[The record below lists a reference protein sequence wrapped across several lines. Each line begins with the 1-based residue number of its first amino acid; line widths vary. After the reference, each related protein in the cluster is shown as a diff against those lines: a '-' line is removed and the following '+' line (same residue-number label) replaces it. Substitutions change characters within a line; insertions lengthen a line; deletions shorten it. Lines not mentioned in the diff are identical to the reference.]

1 MIKQLNNNSADKAKH
16 VCEKMTVDSLISPI
30 PQSTDNTDAVY
41 KTKPNN
47 PINFSKSPRFVLET
61 LI

>member
-16 VCEKMTVDSLISPI
+16 VCEKITVDSLISPI

-47 PINFSKSPRFVLET
+47 PINFSKSP
-61 LI
+61 